1 MSTPPSVSSHD
12 GSLLSPARLA
22 RQDKISRGVCAAGQ
36 QLIDPGKASAVRQP
50 GNPWLYEPLLQEENA
65 EVLPNSTSGITNQDT
80 TTCVTADKWG
90 ETDLARLLW
99 VLRGLQSR

>member
-1 MSTPPSVSSHD
+1 M
-12 GSLLSPARLA
+12 LA

-36 QLIDPGKASAVRQP
+36 QLIDPEKASTLRQP
-50 GNPWLYEPLLQEENA
+50 GNPRLYEPLLQEENA

-90 ETDLARLLW
+90 ET
-99 VLRGLQSR
+99 